1 MIRAL
6 RKRHLWMMVAIALIV
21 PALLAAAL
29 LLRRPLPKPDPALE
43 SRETPVDTTTAP
55 VVED

>member
-6 RKRHLWMMVAIALIV
+6 RKRHLWMLFAIALIV

-29 LLRRPLPKPDPALE
+29 LLRRPLPKPDHALE
-43 SRETPVDTTTAP
+43 SRETPAP
-55 VVED
+55 VVEG

>member
-6 RKRHLWMMVAIALIV
+6 RKRHLWMLVAMALIV

-29 LLRRPLPKPDPALE
+29 LLRRPLAKPDPAI
-43 SRETPVDTTTAP
+43 ETTDNPVSDVAP
-55 VVED
+55 TVDD

>member
-6 RKRHLWMMVAIALIV
+6 RKRHLRMILLIALIV

-29 LLRRPLPKPDPALE
+29 LLRRPLAKPNHALE
-43 SRETPVDTTTAP
+43 SRETPVDSTNAP

>member
-21 PALLAAAL
+21 PALLAAVL
-29 LLRRPLPKPDPALE
+29 LLRRPLPKPDHALE
-43 SRETPVDTTTAP
+43 TSDSPVRSDTAP

>member
-6 RKRHLWMMVAIALIV
+6 RKRHLWMIFAIALIV

-29 LLRRPLPKPDPALE
+29 LLRRPLPKPDHALE
-43 SRETPVDTTTAP
+43 TSDSPVRSDTAP

>member
-6 RKRHLWMMVAIALIV
+6 RKRHLRMMIAIAVIV

-29 LLRRPLPKPDPALE
+29 LLRRPLAKPDPAI
-43 SRETPVDTTTAP
+43 ETSDNPVRGIAP
-55 VVED
+55 KIND

>member
-29 LLRRPLPKPDPALE
+29 LLRRPLPKPDHALE
-43 SRETPVDTTTAP
+43 SRETPVDPTNAP

>member
-6 RKRHLWMMVAIALIV
+6 RKRHLRMMIAIAVIV

-29 LLRRPLPKPDPALE
+29 LLRRPLAKPDPAI
-43 SRETPVDTTTAP
+43 ETSDNPVLGIAP
-55 VVED
+55 KIND

>member
-6 RKRHLWMMVAIALIV
+6 RKRHFRMMILIALIV

-29 LLRRPLPKPDPALE
+29 LLRRPLAKPDPA
-43 SRETPVDTTTAP
+43 RETRDNPVRDLAP
-55 VVED
+55 TVHD

>member
-6 RKRHLWMMVAIALIV
+6 RKRHLRMIFLIALIV

-29 LLRRPLPKPDPALE
+29 LLRRPPAKPDPDLE
-43 SRETPVDTTTAP
+43 TSDNPVQEIAP
-55 VVED
+55 EVSE

>member
-29 LLRRPLPKPDPALE
+29 LLRRPLPKPDHALE
-43 SRETPVDTTTAP
+43 TSDSPVNSETAP